1 MVIVESTASAWYFG
15 REVEVHL
22 LEDVGHVLTWA
33 NLRHAGAPAAD
44 LVLRGIGTELL
55 VLSPN
60 PSPSGSRPW
69 SAC

>member
-33 NLRHAGAPAAD
+33 IFGTLALRAAD